1 MYKRYFK
8 EKAGH
13 IMTDYNEIR
22 KADPEIFEI
31 MEMEEKRQESF
42 LELIASENI
51 VSKAVMQAAGSHLT
65 NKYAEGYPGKRNYGG
80 CEYVD
85 MVEELAK
92 KRAMSLFGAEYANV
106 QPHSGSQANLAVF
119 QAFMKPG
126 DTLLGMDISHGG
138 HITHGS
144 PENLSGKMYNV
155 ITYGVRRDT
164 ETIDYDKVEDLI
176 RIHRPRIVIAG
187 ASAYPRNIDFKV
199 MSEMAHRYDALLMAD
214 MAHIAGLVAAEEHMN
229 PVEYADVVTS
239 ATNKTLRGPR
249 GGFILCRE
257 EYGKLIDRA
266 VFPGTQGGPLM
277 NVIAAKAVCFRE
289 AMTQKFRKYQ
299 KQTVKNAKTLAERI
313 MANGIRVVSGGTDNH
328 LILAD
333 VYRSGMTGKQ
343 AEILLDKAHIT
354 LNKCSI
360 PFETLSPFET
370 SGIRI
375 GTPSVT
381 SRGFTEKE
389 CEKIADLISLV
400 INDGEIAVPV
410 VRGEVDRLTKE
421 FPIYR

>member
-1 MYKRYFK
+1 
-8 EKAGH
+8 
-13 IMTDYNEIR
+13 MTDYNEIR
-22 KADPEIFEI
+22 KEDPEIFEI

-164 ETIDYDKVEDLI
+164 ETIDYNKVEDLI

-239 ATNKTLRGPR
+239 ATNKTAQR
-249 GGFILCRE
+249 
-257 EYGKLIDRA
+257 
-266 VFPGTQGGPLM
+266 TQGRIYPLQGRIWQTDRQSCVPRDSGRSSHERHSSQGRM
-277 NVIAAKAVCFRE
+277 LQRGDDPEVQEVPEADRKKCQSPCRKDHGKRDQGRFR
-289 AMTQKFRKYQ
+289 R
-299 KQTVKNAKTLAERI
+299 
-313 MANGIRVVSGGTDNH
+313 H
-328 LILAD
+328 
-333 VYRSGMTGKQ
+333 
-343 AEILLDKAHIT
+343 
-354 LNKCSI
+354 
-360 PFETLSPFET
+360 
-370 SGIRI
+370 
-375 GTPSVT
+375 
-381 SRGFTEKE
+381 
-389 CEKIADLISLV
+389 
-400 INDGEIAVPV
+400 
-410 VRGEVDRLTKE
+410 
-421 FPIYR
+421 